1 MTVRRKRPQ
10 CLCVPDAQVNDPER
24 ARSSRQESNISLESF
39 ESVSQIEQLITI
51 NRSQYPSNLN
61 VKTVSTKSCFLNKL
75 ADTSLKTLP
84 HLGVGGLFPCQSKAM
99 CLLTSNKVAVEE
111 EEDGDD
117 AEGSILKSVFS
128 GGGTN
133 RCPDSLT
140 DNILVVEAVTHQH
153 VFKCGRRWWR
163 PFQTSRQRC
172 RQVENVMLSLLGII
186 IT

>member
-1 MTVRRKRPQ
+1 M
-10 CLCVPDAQVNDPER
+10 
-24 ARSSRQESNISLESF
+24 
-39 ESVSQIEQLITI
+39 
-51 NRSQYPSNLN
+51 
-61 VKTVSTKSCFLNKL
+61 
-75 ADTSLKTLP
+75 ADTSPKTLP
-84 HLGVGGLFPCQSKAM
+84 HLGVGGLFPRQSKAM

-117 AEGSILKSVFS
+117 AEENILKSVFS

-133 RCPDSLT
+133 RCPDSLI

-172 RQVENVMLSLLGII
+172 RQVESVMLPLLGAIHLLRSHRGPVASFANEKI
-186 IT
+186 DRLRETANKGRGSPKSQKFCERNKWMPPWTLL